1 MSCREMVNLPIC
13 LTVISTASKQ
23 TRDTHM
29 IINFTAFGR
38 FKSMSAIH
46 MSVAQIETLI
56 ADFSGY
62 LSHES

>member
-1 MSCREMVNLPIC
+1 
-13 LTVISTASKQ
+13 
-23 TRDTHM
+23 M